1 MIHIDVVYSTQH
13 WIFPIITIGVLVLL
27 GILLIILE
35 GRARVK
41 AGGSFFAKPGRFFAE
56 HYDKFKFWGCIVL
69 MIVYFFLLDKLG
81 FTFWSMICLY
91 LFNTLFANQTQLKS
105 AKYHVTSVI
114 ISVVACLI
122 ISVVFGTLFAITLP
136 SGLFTIEIPSLGFI
150 LY

>member
-1 MIHIDVVYSTQH
+1 MRINVEYSTQH

-105 AKYHVTSVI
+105 ARYHVTSVI

>member
-1 MIHIDVVYSTQH
+1 MRINVEYSTQH

-56 HYDKFKFWGCIVL
+56 NYDKFKFWGCIVL

-91 LFNTLFANQTQLKS
+91 LFNTLFANKAQLKNPR
-105 AKYHVTSVI
+105 YHITSLI
-114 ISVVACLI
+114 ISVVAFLR
-122 ISVVFGTLFAITLP
+122 ISIVFGTLFAITLP
-136 SGLFTIEIPSLGFI
+136 SGLFSIVIPSLGFM